1 MCFFSFLIFVSFR
14 SMQWNGNNKTQLRV
28 GGITIIK
35 IIITKATRRKNL
47 TTITT
52 TATTVVKK
60 KIVVGITTTF
70 TFIIIVIIIA
80 AVSTTTAYNNNKIS
94 HLLYFISLNKYK
106 NITRNRVKKRGEG
119 RVSPTFVV
127 SRPIKVLFSYDVIRG
142 GNWLFRFVWW

>member
-1 MCFFSFLIFVSFR
+1 
-14 SMQWNGNNKTQLRV
+14 MQWNGNNKTQLRV
-28 GGITIIK
+28 GGITII
-35 IIITKATRRKNL
+35 ITKATRRINL

-60 KIVVGITTTF
+60 KIVVGITTTI

-80 AVSTTTAYNNNKIS
+80 AVSTTTAYNNNNKNS

-119 RVSPTFVV
+119 RISPTFVV
-127 SRPIKVLFSYDVIRG
+127 SRPIKALFSYDVIRG
-142 GNWLFRFVWW
+142 GN